1 MVTCC
6 GNDDSQGH
14 LGFSKQKSGAQ
25 QAQPEGNMFARKKS
39 RTMRKDWAQN
49 TYGGFLK

>member
-25 QAQPEGNMFARKKS
+25 QAQPEGNMFAHGKFIGYDGDMCWDS
-39 RTMRKDWAQN
+39 
-49 TYGGFLK
+49 